1 MNLSQSRS
9 LRKYALLLFL
19 ASVFLY
25 FGGLGGYGLLEPD
38 EGRYSEIPR
47 EMLETGDFVT
57 PRLNYVKYFEKP
69 VLHYWLTAA
78 SLAVFGENEF
88 AGRFWPAL
96 LALGG
101 VLATWILARR
111 LYGFR
116 TAFFSSLILA
126 TSLLHFAIGR
136 INIIDMPLSFFLT
149 TAMVGLRF
157 GIEETEEEETAKN
170 RRYLL
175 VFYAGMALAVLSKGL
190 IGIVLPGGIL
200 FWYILLTRRWNLVRR
215 VLYIPGIILFFALT
229 VPWFVEVCRR
239 NSDFFYFFFIQE
251 HFLRYATTM
260 HGRYAP
266 MWFFIP
272 ILIVGFFPWAGLLPG
287 AIGSAIPL
295 PLRTVGREKRNE
307 LFLILWFGVIFVF
320 FSISSSKLI
329 PYIVPAAPPLA
340 ILMGRYLARCIDE
353 ENAKKT
359 GRFLLWNSL
368 LLVPFIGALLVY
380 PFFND
385 RIAAGRLLPYSLPIA
400 AVLILFVFSGWHSFI
415 RRDFKRLAIFLCVLS
430 FANMFAFSRVF
441 LLYDSLLTARELAG
455 RIAEIRNDGDV
466 VAQFGNYDQGLPF
479 YLKQRIVLVNYMG
492 ELEFGALQE
501 TDPSWFIDGKGLAEL
516 WTGDRRVI
524 LVINSDHKEY
534 VEQQTGLALP
544 EVSAETEK
552 RLVFVNR
559 KQ

>member
-9 LRKYALLLFL
+9 LRKYTLLLIL
-19 ASVFLY
+19 ASFLLY

-96 LALGG
+96 LALGS
-101 VLATWILARR
+101 VLATWVLARR
-111 LYGFR
+111 LYGLP
-116 TAFFSSLILA
+116 TAFFSSVILA

-136 INIIDMPLSFFLT
+136 INIIDMPLAFFLT
-149 TAMVGLRF
+149 LAMAGLRF
-157 GIEETEEEETAKN
+157 GMDEAGDLSSAKS
-170 RRYLL
+170 RRYLV
-175 VFYAGMALAVLSKGL
+175 VFYAGMALALLSKGL

-200 FWYILLTRRWNLVRR
+200 FWYILLTRRWSLVRR
-215 VLYIPGIILFFALT
+215 LLYMPGILLFFALV
-229 VPWFVEVCRR
+229 VPWFFEVCRR

-272 ILIVGFFPWAGLLPG
+272 ILIVGLFPWAGLLPG
-287 AIGSAIPL
+287 ALRSAIPL
-295 PLRTVGREKRNE
+295 PLRALGREKQDE
-307 LFLILWFGVIFVF
+307 LFLFLWFAVIFVF

-329 PYIVPAAPPLA
+329 PYIVPVLPPLA
-340 ILMGRYLARCIDE
+340 VLMGRYLSRCIEDE
-353 ENAKKT
+353 DVKKT

-368 LLVPFIGALLVY
+368 LLIPFIGALLVY
-380 PFFND
+380 PFVND
-385 RIAAGRLLPYSLPIA
+385 RIAAGRLLPYSLPVA
-400 AVLILFVFSGWHSFI
+400 AILILFVFSGWHSFL
-415 RRDFKRLAIFLCVLS
+415 RRNFRRLAFFLCVLS
-430 FANMFAFSRVF
+430 FANMFAFGRVF
-441 LLYDSLLTARELAG
+441 LLYDSLLSARELAG
-455 RIAEIRNDGDV
+455 RIAEIRNEGDV

-501 TDPSWFIDGKGLAEL
+501 TDPSWFIRGEALAALWDGEK
-516 WTGDRRVI
+516 RVI
-524 LVINSDHKEY
+524 LVINRDHKEY
-534 VEQQTGLALP
+534 VAEQLGRPLP
-544 EVSAETEK
+544 APSFETEK
-552 RLVFVNR
+552 RIVFVNR
-559 KQ
+559 K

>member
-9 LRKYALLLFL
+9 LRKYTLLLIL
-19 ASVFLY
+19 ASFLLY

-96 LALGG
+96 LALGS

-111 LYGFR
+111 LYGLP
-116 TAFFSSLILA
+116 TAFFSSVILT

-136 INIIDMPLSFFLT
+136 INIIDMPLAFFLT
-149 TAMVGLRF
+149 LAMAGLRF
-157 GIEETEEEETAKN
+157 GMDEAGDLSSAKS

-215 VLYIPGIILFFALT
+215 LLYMPGILLFFALV
-229 VPWFVEVCRR
+229 VPWFFEVCRR
-239 NSDFFYFFFIQE
+239 NGDFFYFFFIQE

-272 ILIVGFFPWAGLLPG
+272 ILIVGLFPWAGLLPG
-287 AIGSAIPL
+287 ALRSAIPL
-295 PLRTVGREKRNE
+295 PLRALGREKQDE
-307 LFLILWFGVIFVF
+307 LFLFLWFAVIFVF

-329 PYIVPAAPPLA
+329 PYIVPVLPPLA
-340 ILMGRYLARCIDE
+340 VLMGRYLSHCIEDE
-353 ENAKKT
+353 DVKKT

-380 PFFND
+380 PFVNG
-385 RIAAGRLLPYSLPIA
+385 RIAAGRLLPYSLPVA
-400 AVLILFVFSGWHSFI
+400 AILILFVFSGWHSFL
-415 RRDFKRLAIFLCVLS
+415 RRNFKRLAFFLCVLS
-430 FANMFAFSRVF
+430 FANMFAFGRVF

-455 RIAEIRNDGDV
+455 RIAEIRNEGDI

-501 TDPSWFIDGKGLAEL
+501 TDPSWFIRGEGLPAL
-516 WTGDRRVI
+516 WEGEKRVV
-524 LVINSDHKEY
+524 LVINRDQKEY
-534 VEQQTGLALP
+534 VAEQLGRPLP
-544 EVSAETEK
+544 APSFETEK

-559 KQ
+559 K